1 MFLAAYTR
9 IAVGRARLTAL
20 LPAIL
25 VWLLMSLLINSVRWT
40 PLSALALNGGALT
53 IGILVTR
60 RTARS
65 DQPGASAARATR
77 RDLAGR
83 ALAVALFVA
92 SLLAL
97 SAALGPSATGILA
110 TFPIVFVVLIFVL
123 RPCIGDAA
131 CAVLAATALRAM
143 GGFGLMFLVVH
154 LAVVPLDAAT
164 GLALSPTLAWSAVLA
179 YQHGRR
185 AKPRRDARCR
195 NR

>member
-1 MFLAAYTR
+1 MQPVPASR
-9 IAVGRARLTAL
+9 SGARLTAL

-25 VWLLMSLLINSVRWT
+25 VWLLILLLINSVRWT

-83 ALAVALFVA
+83 ALAVA

-110 TFPIVFVVLIFVL
+110 TFPIVFVVLISVL

-131 CAVLAATALRAM
+131 CAVLAATALQAM

-154 LAVVPLDAAT
+154 LAVVPLGAAT
-164 GLALSPTLAWSAVLA
+164 GLALALFPTLAWSAVLA
-179 YQHGRR
+179 YQHGRTR
-185 AKPRRDARCR
+185 ETAA
-195 NR
+195 